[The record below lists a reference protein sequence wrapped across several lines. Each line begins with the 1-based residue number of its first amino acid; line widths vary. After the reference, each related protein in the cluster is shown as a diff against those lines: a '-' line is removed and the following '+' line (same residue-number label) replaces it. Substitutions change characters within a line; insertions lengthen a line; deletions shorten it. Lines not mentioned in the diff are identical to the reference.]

1 MSTSLCI
8 GLTEHGPCACM
19 VENITCSPPNNALDP
34 KLSLCASN
42 ISVTRYM
49 TLTNHMCFGSG
60 HPISIGIDGS
70 MPPFLSVSDHKQY
83 VDEHTL
89 ALGSEGGIWEALGR
103 HRTTLDE
110 Y

>member
-1 MSTSLCI
+1 M
-8 GLTEHGPCACM
+8 GLTKHGPCACI
-19 VENITCSPPNNALDP
+19 VENITYSLPNNALDS
-34 KLSLCASN
+34 KLSLYASDTA
-42 ISVTRYM
+42 VTRYM

-103 HRTTLDE
+103 RRTTLDE